1 MPRIDAFLKLA
12 REQGCSDLH
21 LAVGVPPM
29 LRMNGE
35 LMPIRFRDLGDRE
48 LEAYVMEIL
57 TPAQRQRFQ
66 GGEDLDFAYVDAH
79 EGRFRA
85 NIFRKAT
92 GLGATFRHIPAE
104 IPALET
110 LGLPP
115 VLRELVDHTQG
126 MVLVTG
132 STGTGKS
139 TTLAALIDHINAER
153 AVNIVS
159 LEDPVEFVHRNRRAQ
174 VIQREVGTHVP
185 GYAAG
190 LRAALRQ
197 DPDVILVGELR
208 DTDSVVMSMIAAET
222 GHLVLSTLHTT
233 SAVKTIDR
241 ILDAL
246 PTEQREQGKTFLA
259 QNLHG
264 VVTQTLVKT
273 ADGRGRRAVAECMRV
288 NRAIARMIMT
298 DKVHQIPSQMQTG
311 RDQGMQL
318 LDQAL
323 LEAIQRGEV
332 DPDDAYRYASDK
344 QAFQRYVTDAGLLP
358 RIDLAGG

>member
-1 MPRIDAFLKLA
+1 
-12 REQGCSDLH
+12 
-21 LAVGVPPM
+21 
-29 LRMNGE
+29 
-35 LMPIRFRDLGDRE
+35 E
-48 LEAYVMEIL
+48 LEAYVQEIL

-66 GGEDLDFAYVDAH
+66 AGEDLDFAYVDAH

-85 NIFRKAT
+85 NIFRKST
-92 GLGATFRHIPAE
+92 GVGATFRYIPAA
-104 IPALET
+104 IPALEG

-115 VLRELVDHTQG
+115 LLQRLVDHNQG

-139 TTLAALIDHINAER
+139 TTLAALVDHINAHR
-153 AVNIVS
+153 AVNIIS
-159 LEDPVEFVHRNRRAQ
+159 LEDPVEFVHRSRRAQ

-185 GYAAG
+185 DYAAG
-190 LRAALRQ
+190 LRAALRE

-208 DTDSVVMSMIAAET
+208 DTESVVMSMIAAET
-222 GHLVLSTLHTT
+222 GHLVLATLHTT

-246 PTEQREQGKTFLA
+246 PQEQREQGKTFLA

-273 ADGRGRRAVAECMRV
+273 PDGRGRRAVAECLRV

-298 DKVHQIPSQMQTG
+298 DKVHQIPSQMQMG

-332 DPDDAYRYASDK
+332 DPDDAYLYATDK
-344 QAFQRYVTDAGLLP
+344 QAFQRHVTNADLLP
-358 RIDLAGG
+358 RINLAGG